1 MRCNSKPY
9 SSAAPGMTTWR
20 AAALAILFS
29 LLAGPA
35 LASNVTSGVGV
46 ATADLANGTTALQQD
61 AAAIRRL
68 TERVAGLERRVDQLG
83 VTAPS
88 PAPSAAESKRA
99 SQEEERQSEFQQQVW
114 TMP

>member
-1 MRCNSKPY
+1 MRCNSRPC
-9 SSAAPGMTTWR
+9 SSTAAGLTSWK
-20 AAALAILFS
+20 AAALAILFA
-29 LLAGPA
+29 LVAGPA
-35 LASNVTSGVGV
+35 LASNVTSGVGA
-46 ATADLANGTTALQQD
+46 ATADLGTTALEQD
-61 AAAIRRL
+61 AVAIRRL
-68 TERVAGLERRVDQLG
+68 TERVAGLERRVGQLG